1 MIQNISK
8 TSLKVLL
15 STIQGQNP
23 KYLLIGCSDSRVPP
37 NTIVEAKP
45 GEIFVHR
52 NIANQ
57 VILSDFSVN
66 SVIQYA
72 VVHLKVRHIIV
83 CGHTFCGYIHHTC

>member
-1 MIQNISK
+1 MIQTTLRIWQLGKYSISISSK
-8 TSLKVLL
+8 H
-15 STIQGQNP
+15 P
-23 KYLLIGCSDSRVPP
+23 RYLLIGCSDSRVPP

-72 VVHLKVRHIIV
+72 VDHLGVRHIIV
-83 CGHTFCGYIHHTC
+83 CGHTFCGYPII